1 MKKLFLTLTLG
12 LVLITS
18 CKKEDI
24 QPNVE
29 PIAPVELC
37 DCGTIYSSGTSWGA
51 GGLSSW
57 VKVMNECSGNFKTF
71 WVPYNQNLVPG
82 TKWCETEYNT
92 TW

>member
-1 MKKLFLTLTLG
+1 MKKIILILTTTVFLF
-12 LVLITS
+12 S
-18 CKKEDI
+18 CKKEEI

-37 DCGTIYSSGTSWGA
+37 NCGTIYSLGTSWGA

-71 WVPYNQNLVPG
+71 WVSYNQNLIPG
-82 TKWCETEYNT
+82 TIWCETEYNT